1 MSFSVSIAPPSPKYT
16 KNRCAISDVPAN
28 HSIIVLSFHR
38 QQIHRRGGGAAH
50 FGKLALIARGK
61 RIVRTEEEE
70 AALYSPSSLRTE
82 DCTLKAIPYCLW
94 NNRTP
99 GEMRVW
105 LEAILP

>member
-1 MSFSVSIAPPSPKYT
+1 MILLNIFVSCVGQRYNLMDNGNNLAALRVDQSSAPAETAPESELP
-16 KNRCAISDVPAN
+16 
-28 HSIIVLSFHR
+28 
-38 QQIHRRGGGAAH
+38 GG
-50 FGKLALIARGK
+50 LPTLQLRGK